1 METTT
6 LKTIVGIIPTA
17 VVLTYTYLGSQSAI
31 LPPQKEHA
39 MNVTAGIKTGYEHN
53 PYYTVLEDREVM
65 REQVETIHG
74 FVSNLLENMQDL
86 EPQYSQLVDEH
97 FWELA

>member
-17 VVLTYTYLGSQSAI
+17 VVLTYTYLGSPSVI
-31 LPPQKEHA
+31 PPPQKGHA
-39 MNVTAGIKTGYEHN
+39 MNVSSDAKIGYEHN

-65 REQVETIHG
+65 GEQIETIHG